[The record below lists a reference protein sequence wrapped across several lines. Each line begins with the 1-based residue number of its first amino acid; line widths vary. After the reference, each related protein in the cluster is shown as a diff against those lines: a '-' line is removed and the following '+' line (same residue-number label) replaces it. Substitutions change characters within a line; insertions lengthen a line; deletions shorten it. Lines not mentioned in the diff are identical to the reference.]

1 VRPADLRASR
11 ANRVFRADEK
21 RIRTENTV
29 IVYTKS
35 RAGGYAGSPI
45 AHERKAVRAQSTI
58 WQKDN
63 PTLLLLLSI
72 TVFLVRIAFI
82 RTKNTV
88 GARSAQVLGI

>member
-21 RIRTENTV
+21 RIRAENTV

-35 RAGGYAGSPI
+35 SARGYARS
-45 AHERKAVRAQSTI
+45 SI

-63 PTLLLLLSI
+63 PKLLLLLSI

-88 GARSAQVLGI
+88 GARSAQGLGL